1 MAHGDD
7 PPVREMGTP
16 AIGMTIGLFAQLATP
31 AAPCRY
37 FGRNL
42 GI

>member
-1 MAHGDD
+1 
-7 PPVREMGTP
+7 MGTP
-16 AIGMTIGLFAQLATP
+16 ALDKTIGLFAQLATP
-31 AAPCRY
+31 AAPCLY